1 MYVRTNTGIGQFG
14 QGIQVNCKS
23 GKDYRPPFSSAQRH
37 ITEGD
42 AVRIFTILCG
52 PSPWQNFLRPNLA
65 AHLKDLPRD
74 RPMRILS
81 EGDFAERYRD
91 IFGARSSADTRG
103 FVDRRNAV
111 IYLAEFPVKNYG
123 GSLAGLAL
131 HEAVHLFSHPPG
143 KSKQLRSTGFSF
155 LGVGLIEGLTQAITE
170 DIQEAQGIRPLP
182 DRWQAYQEYT
192 PVARQ
197 FIRCFSAQVVGDAYF
212 NGNLTRL
219 LRAIERRWT
228 HANYLQVKGLV
239 DQKKKSE
246 ALRLIESLEKAY
258 ADKIKP
264 KVYRWVFR

>member
-1 MYVRTNTGIGQFG
+1 MLRIPRMSGLAEIDPHSEDCHVCVHKNEEIVEFG

-42 AVRIFTILCG
+42 AVRIFTILCDHPPGKISYAQTWPLVKRVLPQG
-52 PSPWQNFLRPNLA
+52 PANA
-65 AHLKDLPRD
+65 
-74 RPMRILS
+74 
-81 EGDFAERYRD
+81 G
-91 IFGARSSADTRG
+91 SSAKEIWPSAIKTSSALGHLQTRG

-111 IYLAEFPVKNYG
+111 IYLAEFPSKNYG

-155 LGVGLIEGLTQAITE
+155 LRVGLIEGLTQAITE
-170 DIQEAQGIRPLP
+170 NMQEAQGIRPLP

-197 FIRCFSAQVVGDAYF
+197 FVRCFTAQVVGDAYF

-219 LRAIERRWT
+219 LRAIERR
-228 HANYLQVKGLV
+228 
-239 DQKKKSE
+239 
-246 ALRLIESLEKAY
+246 
-258 ADKIKP
+258 
-264 KVYRWVFR
+264 